1 MLFSSLVFLSG
12 FLPAVL
18 LIYYVFLRGRR
29 KAQNVFLLLASLGFY
44 AWGEP
49 WFVFVMMLSIIGN
62 WIFGLLVDRYRTYKF
77 RAKSVIT
84 ISLVFNLGI
93 IFIFKYLMFTVSN
106 VNKLFGTSISCGKI
120 ILPIGISFFTFQ
132 AISYVI
138 DIYRQRGEV
147 QKNPLNVG
155 LYISFFPQLI
165 AGPIV
170 RYQTVA
176 KQINNRTETFQDF
189 S

>member
-1 MLFSSLVFLSG
+1 
-12 FLPAVL
+12 
-18 LIYYVFLRGRR
+18 
-29 KAQNVFLLLASLGFY
+29 
-44 AWGEP
+44 
-49 WFVFVMMLSIIGN
+49 MLSIIGN
-62 WIFGLLVDRYRTYKF
+62 WIFGLLVDKYRAHKLK
-77 RAKSVIT
+77 AKLVIT
-84 ISLVFNLGI
+84 ISLIFNLSI

-170 RYQTVA
+170 KYQTVA
-176 KQINNRTETFQDF
+176 KRSRSE
-189 S
+189 SVV